1 MVGPAFGSLE
11 IKALGLSVVGYG
23 VSYYQDGRTAL
34 HLTPDTGISGPAF
47 GERRHHTAG
56 PLKAKLAVCPLVQGH
71 YEGFLFRRS
80 WRSARPTGVFGTQW
94 FARALAS
101 PRRVHRFDLEVF
113 PKQTVLAPAPLS
125 LAPTGAA
132 GQKTARILD
141 MNGGEPLFFKV
152 LKGESISPFNIWKW
166 QRVFFSA
173 LVKKFL
179 KSTLTDVAAR
189 VQKQAKTKHAASLRP
204 L

>member
-1 MVGPAFGSLE
+1 M
-11 IKALGLSVVGYG
+11 GLFSSVWT
-23 VSYYQDGRTAL
+23 VSYYRNGRTAPQ
-34 HLTPDTGISGPAF
+34 LTPDTGISGPAF
-47 GERRHHTAG
+47 GKRRRHTAG

-101 PRRVHRFDLEVF
+101 PRRVRRFDLEVF
-113 PKQTVLAPAPLS
+113 PKQTVLAPTPLS
-125 LAPTGAA
+125 LAPAGAA

-152 LKGESISPFNIWKW
+152 LKGESISPFNIWKR
-166 QRVFFSA
+166 QRAFVG
-173 LVKKFL
+173 
-179 KSTLTDVAAR
+179 
-189 VQKQAKTKHAASLRP
+189 VQL
-204 L
+204 

>member
-1 MVGPAFGSLE
+1 MARFGRACVWQSE
-11 IKALGLSVVGYG
+11 NTGFGTFGCWRCCIVLSGQQDCPSAHPRYG
-23 VSYYQDGRTAL
+23 NIRARLRQ
-34 HLTPDTGISGPAF
+34 
-47 GERRHHTAG
+47 RRHHTAG

-166 QRVFFSA
+166 QRAFVGVS
-173 LVKKFL
+173 L
-179 KSTLTDVAAR
+179 KNF
-189 VQKQAKTKHAASLRP
+189 
-204 L
+204 

>member
-34 HLTPDTGISGPAF
+34 RLTPDTGISGPAF

-101 PRRVHRFDLEVF
+101 PQRVRRFDLEIF

-152 LKGESISPFNIWKW
+152 RKRGEDFSL
-166 QRVFFSA
+166 QYLEVAEGVF
-173 LVKKFL
+173 
-179 KSTLTDVAAR
+179 
-189 VQKQAKTKHAASLRP
+189 
-204 L
+204 